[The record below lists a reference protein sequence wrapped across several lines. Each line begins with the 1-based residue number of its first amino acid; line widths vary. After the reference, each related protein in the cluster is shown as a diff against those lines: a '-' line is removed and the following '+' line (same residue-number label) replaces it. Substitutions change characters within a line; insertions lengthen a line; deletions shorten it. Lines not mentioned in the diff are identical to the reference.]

1 MLEEPDALAQGP
13 SGEPAQAR
21 LHHPAFTQ
29 LEDEERG
36 DPAAQHQDAGQLQGL
51 QEEPR
56 DRRAPRGIAAPHEPQ
71 PDADWQVSE
80 DGKSGERGG
89 RWSRPPLTFSK
100 GRAAVDS
107 TLPR

>member
-1 MLEEPDALAQGP
+1 MLEEPGALAQVHSGGP
-13 SGEPAQAR
+13 TQAR
-21 LHHPAFTQ
+21 LHQPACIQ
-29 LEDEERG
+29 HEGEERG

-80 DGKSGERGG
+80 DGKSGERGEDG
-89 RWSRPPLTFSK
+89 KSGERQ
-100 GRAAVDS
+100 GAAGGVD
-107 TLPR
+107 RH